1 MPLYEHVFISRQD
14 LSNTQ
19 AEGLIEHFSTVLAD
33 NGGKVVENEYWGVKT
48 MAYKINKN
56 RKGHYAF
63 LKSDAPAAAVQEMER
78 LMRLHDDVMRV
89 LTVKVDKHEEGP
101 STQMQKRDDRG
112 ERGDR
117 PDRGERG
124 ERPERGFGGDRGDR
138 GGFGGD
144 RGAFEVFGGFDVVE
158 SAGDGFGEQGF
169 AVGDHGGFLGIEG
182 EDFAFGAEDL
192 AVDDEFAIHVD
203 HGFDDTGV
211 VAFFFGDG
219 AGHAHH
225 GGVHFGAFG
234 VAHFLAGAIDGGGG
248 AC

>member
-1 MPLYEHVFISRQD
+1 MPLYEHVFIARQD

-89 LTVKVDKHEEGP
+89 LTIKVDAHGDGP
-101 STQMQKRDDRG
+101 SVQMQKRDER

-117 PDRGERG
+117 DGGGFSGGGFGGERR
-124 ERPERGFGGDRGDR
+124 ERSFGDREERGDRGDR
-138 GGFGGD
+138 GP
-144 RGAFEVFGGFDVVE
+144 RPERTE
-158 SAGDGFGEQGF
+158 RM
-169 AVGDHGGFLGIEG
+169 
-182 EDFAFGAEDL
+182 
-192 AVDDEFAIHVD
+192 
-203 HGFDDTGV
+203 
-211 VAFFFGDG
+211 
-219 AGHAHH
+219 
-225 GGVHFGAFG
+225 
-234 VAHFLAGAIDGGGG
+234 
-248 AC
+248 